1 MFSNV
6 ARYNKGFLGRKG
18 TYSVKQVLSKVKGD
32 AFLSEFFRHT
42 IDLAK
47 TSHEV
52 FLDEFHSAA
61 DEFKIVSV
69 PDVYLDFIDFK
80 YGHLEF
86 VRDIEVEMGNTDD
99 LDTALYDWFNKG
111 LKNKWDKFIEK
122 VVDPSCHSELIN
134 STILADLMS
143 LLTEVEPEESSL
155 KRFWIPYFGGMLP
168 YFEVKG
174 RNLAV
179 ISIACQYHLID
190 YPIWDYLED
199 KVNAYF

>member
-18 TYSVKQVLSKVKGD
+18 SYSVNQVLSKVKRD
-32 AFLSEFFRHT
+32 DFLSEFFRLT

-47 TSHEV
+47 VAHEV
-52 FLDEFHSAA
+52 FWDEFKSRA
-61 DEFKIVSV
+61 DEFKVVSV
-69 PDVYLDFIDFK
+69 TDVYLDFIAFQ

-111 LKNKWDKFIEK
+111 FKNKWDKFIEK
-122 VVDPSCHSELIN
+122 VVDPFCYSELIN
-134 STILADLMS
+134 SRILADLMS

-155 KRFWIPYFGGMLP
+155 ERFWIPYFGGVFP
-168 YFEVKG
+168 YVEVKG

-179 ISIACQYHLID
+179 VSIACQYHLID
-190 YPIWDYLED
+190 YPIWRFLKA

>member
-1 MFSNV
+1 MFANS

-47 TSHEV
+47 TAHEV
-52 FLDEFHSAA
+52 FLDEFNSAA

-69 PDVYLDFIDFK
+69 PDVYLDFIDFE

-86 VRDIEVEMGNTDD
+86 VRDIEVEMGRTDD

-111 LKNKWDKFIEK
+111 LKNKYDKFIEK
-122 VVDPSCHSELIN
+122 VVDPSCHSELIT
-134 STILADLMS
+134 SRILVDLMS
-143 LLTEVEPEESSL
+143 LLIEVEPEESSL
-155 KRFWIPYFGGMLP
+155 KRFWIPYFGGIFP
-168 YFEVKG
+168 HVEVKG
-174 RNLAV
+174 KNLAV

-190 YPIWDYLED
+190 YPIWDFLEA